1 MGRRTNNSTKPVE
14 KKEEIINEEITPVE
28 SEETVEEEST
38 PVVSELIGV
47 VSNCERLNIRKAPVV
62 GPNVVEVVNVASEL
76 KIIDSMSN
84 DEWLEVCTASGI
96 NGYCMKKFVSIK

>member
-1 MGRRTNNSTKPVE
+1 MGRRTNNSAKPVE
-14 KKEEIINEEITPVE
+14 KKEEVINEEIAPVE

-38 PVVSELIGV
+38 PVVSELVGV
-47 VSNCERLNIRKAPVV
+47 VSNCERLNIRQAPVV
-62 GPNVVEVVNVASEL
+62 GPNVVEVVNVGSEL

-84 DEWLEVCTASGI
+84 DEWLEVCTAAGI